1 MVLENTHDS
10 LAKKKENLPKY
21 MTKKWYYN
29 QAIYVKSIYQS
40 SVFSMLF
47 LELENI
53 IDVPNV
59 WRITTG

>member
-1 MVLENTHDS
+1 MIHLLS
-10 LAKKKENLPKY
+10 KKENLPKY

-29 QAIYVKSIYQS
+29 QAIYVKSIYRS

-47 LELENI
+47 LELENT

>member
-1 MVLENTHDS
+1 MIQL
-10 LAKKKENLPKY
+10 LRKKKNLPKY
-21 MTKKWYYN
+21 MTKTEWNYN
-29 QAIYVKSIYQS
+29 QAIYLKSIYRS
-40 SVFSMLF
+40 SVFSILF